1 MKQNELIDSEPI
13 PNVEEVENGNF
24 GVLIPSIILDR
35 FSYYGFRSLILLYA
49 IMEFKFEDAQAI
61 SQYGLFTA
69 LIYIMSVPGGILGD
83 FVFKS
88 KQSLIIGCIIAAVG
102 AGFCAVPSV
111 ELFYIGCIFVI
122 VGSSL
127 YRPNLTAFVARI
139 TGKDIRLLGQRYLT
153 LYLMINI
160 GAFFGALVLGLVSDT
175 YGYPLGFITVA
186 VSWLISAVLL
196 YTVKANT
203 RKPKKR
209 TLHPSINQY
218 RKASGLTLLLFTIP
232 VITCAC
238 YWISYEHFY
247 PRYII
252 STFELFKI
260 FEPGSVLKFL
270 MTSIGALITL
280 PLSLILLLI
289 FRKKWFH
296 PLQKMAIGMM
306 LMAISWGVIFFMPNS
321 MGLNSAVTIYIF
333 FSILIGISELFV
345 SPTMLTLIGV
355 MAPRKILGTITGV
368 YFLIIGI
375 GNSYG
380 SQIVYYFDP
389 DSEKFFL
396 PWVCGIL
403 GVVIFILPYFLKK
416 NIKENES

>member
-139 TGKDIRLLGQRYLT
+139 TGKDIRLLGQRYQ
-153 LYLMINI
+153 
-160 GAFFGALVLGLVSDT
+160 
-175 YGYPLGFITVA
+175 PC
-186 VSWLISAVLL
+186 IS
-196 YTVKANT
+196 
-203 RKPKKR
+203 
-209 TLHPSINQY
+209 
-218 RKASGLTLLLFTIP
+218 
-232 VITCAC
+232 
-238 YWISYEHFY
+238 
-247 PRYII
+247 
-252 STFELFKI
+252 
-260 FEPGSVLKFL
+260 
-270 MTSIGALITL
+270 
-280 PLSLILLLI
+280 
-289 FRKKWFH
+289 
-296 PLQKMAIGMM
+296 
-306 LMAISWGVIFFMPNS
+306 
-321 MGLNSAVTIYIF
+321 
-333 FSILIGISELFV
+333 
-345 SPTMLTLIGV
+345 
-355 MAPRKILGTITGV
+355 
-368 YFLIIGI
+368 
-375 GNSYG
+375 
-380 SQIVYYFDP
+380 
-389 DSEKFFL
+389 
-396 PWVCGIL
+396 
-403 GVVIFILPYFLKK
+403 
-416 NIKENES
+416 